1 MKKNKILSLIIGIVC
16 AVSVIHSSVT
26 FAALTEN
33 KMNNNTETYFEYEFD
48 SSRETA
54 TIKPVENKKNTAKV
68 TLSYLQNTT
77 TTHTTTIVT
86 TTVNSDTSTSTYTY
100 TTTSVP
106 HTTEA
111 INTTSVCETT
121 ENMNTTSTYNTTLS
135 TTHQPDAE
143 TTYQTN
149 TDTTTCL
156 TTTTSPHATTT
167 IHSTSPPYPTYTSTT
182 TTTTVHSQSPN
193 MIMMCSVSCSD
204 EPGVILISGKT
215 QGVYRL
221 DEIGFKNITILRSSD
236 SYNWIVE
243 KNLGSMTSSNALM
256 FILDNLKIEVAGDA
270 YYMISCEHYAKN
282 NIYKQNISNKSSYIW
297 IKKAETPPLT
307 TSKSPETSTQTSKND
322 SITNKDKSHSSTLT
336 NISTAVQSIEKNE
349 SSPQTGV
356 KDIDIIFTVI
366 ATAAITAY
374 VTKKG
379 TKKNT
384 D

>member
-167 IHSTSPPYPTYTSTT
+167 IHSTSPPYPTYTST